1 MIFSQIGSA
10 VRKGTNYIQ
19 QGYLNFVKGFVGGGS
34 GLVVDAVT
42 GTIGNAV
49 SRGGG
54 IVDTVASVAI
64 SPAAAPIVKKF
75 ISPLRQKVFTD
86 DDAKRVGGKVLGL
99 QLGDVLRR
107 QAEVDFGQQAD
118 RYSRVL
124 DPEYEQGQAWEEY
137 LNALGAGTFQIGTQA
152 GIAVATGGTSLPA
165 QLGILG
171 ATNAAMVGG
180 SESVAEYNK
189 QIQNG
194 VPVPLAADR
203 AALSFAQNAGLGFAE
218 GMTDYLFLGLGKL
231 GRGTRAVKAL
241 EPLRKITERLP
252 KYARV
257 GAAAGRGALTEGLQE
272 GVQGVLQEEIS
283 RAADRDALG
292 SPLAAADRLFNNEGT
307 QRIFWEN
314 FAIGALLGGAFG
326 GGIELA
332 TSSVPVTTEFLGK
345 IGEEGSVND
354 EVLGELQELN
364 EQERGD
370 AVAVATYRAAAEKN
384 ADLPDA
390 AVYAGLTRTGKRG
403 IDDVIGKILKRD
415 EFVTDADFGTI
426 ALPTKAEVA
435 AQFVDMDLVGRTM
448 EQAEGYRAAR
458 QEQERVADEQLRAR
472 PQEVLRVAD
481 GRVETSP
488 GVDGRFSLADF
499 NLERVRGQEITPE
512 AVVAA
517 RRAGKE
523 GVFTDT
529 GESVIFDESRVRRVL
544 GDRAVGEVQEQHRA
558 QFREKIF
565 EKVPSLREAEV
576 EFVDGLIDGKGIG
589 SYLNGT
595 IKISKQG
602 ELPTTLAHEGAH
614 HYFDTGLDTAG
625 KNRVIEAIK
634 SEYAADV
641 QEQMEKH
648 GIGENEA
655 IQEVFSNRFAEWAAQ
670 DAAPKTF
677 LERVWAKLRD
687 ILRDI
692 VESPELRRVYRD
704 FARGE
709 GRLEMARA
717 DAVADGMGEQ
727 KVVERMREA
736 FYDNGLQLPLY
747 QRGEDVG
754 TRLEEQIGYA
764 TKFTELMRKSGIKKE
779 MVSRQTIEEIANNKG
794 IKKFEREK
802 VLNVLGDGDS
812 ININDFTTRYAE
824 EMPSFSVRDIDD
836 HRGYGLYAAAEDAP
850 NLETKTH
857 AVDMKNIPEGPSAGD
872 EHIESL
878 DGSDVLGWW
887 RSAEI
892 PKRRSEK
899 TGIIRE
905 YKILE
910 LQSDWVKEYTRAR
923 DGQTE
928 FGTEELLSL
937 GNFLSGNYAD
947 ILLKKAAID
956 ARDKGYSQVLLP
968 TADTAAKIQ
977 GFKRDSKG
985 IHIDYAK
992 SVMKQ
997 YDLKGVFYNTAKDLW
1012 GNPEKVTSDGSDWYA
1027 FRLQD
1032 EGPLYQRGDEGEGI
1046 ILNVADYLHNR
1057 DFQKRFD
1064 VPLTD
1069 EEQKVVQSVRKRYV
1083 AAFER
1088 ERGTGLAKN
1097 EEMKRYDQAAS
1108 QAAQRLLGFTD
1119 GNVPRAVAL
1128 AFRLD
1133 DLPGGFEENEIIG
1146 QKVIDMS
1153 GTLKWRNEP
1162 LYQRGDEML
1171 PMQVVR
1177 EGAKI
1182 ENELGR
1188 TSIKYKNP
1196 MANIVEVQTNAAL
1209 TTGDLLGEKHYSPS
1223 TREWDVFGWWVSS
1236 DAGGKYFISEVQSD
1250 FIVEAALRESDEEMG
1265 SDWGEDQDFIDASK
1279 KQWAETMLRRA
1290 AEDARAERHTKIYIA
1305 NEETA
1310 GMLQFGKRE
1319 DWTDIEHSIAQKY
1332 SRRGV
1337 IIRSAKRLFGDAVD
1351 AEIDGHGVFEFDIQ
1365 GDEGGESAPLY
1376 QRGEDGSAELMGQ
1389 VARRVEARD
1398 GVVPSADVVRKE
1410 LLKGLLAYRAVQP
1423 EVIGGV
1429 SYYPVYINVGDG
1441 KFEKGMSRGTMM
1453 AGWFSIKD
1461 GAVTG
1466 VGVRKWAEGAGR
1478 GDVRFDSQ
1486 DPVMYEKVGDVLM
1499 EHLDAEGMTVVEW
1512 QATGKVADKIGEYL
1526 RVQKGGPVLH
1536 TNKRWDEILEMIDAK
1551 KSNWKL
1557 PRRDDTLYQRDD
1569 SSWNDLLNALGA
1581 GSSKFELRKEVDKIR
1596 KREEKFGDMQTRF
1609 PSGTHAIGDVAESWT
1624 KAVNGIAEGA
1634 VSGYVVAV
1642 DRRSD
1647 GDQYWIV
1654 DEGVANK
1661 EQASEIAEKIDEIG
1675 DVSIAERIDLIRKI
1689 ANDVAVEGAF
1699 DKWAVMTVRT
1709 PMEKP
1714 LYQRGVLE
1722 VQRDWAVMP
1731 LDEGDVGGEAPL
1743 YQRAKLGAKQA
1754 QWVKEAGLTE
1764 AKNLTQNEQAQVAL
1778 TGQEVAAP
1786 SKSKGL
1792 GIAARGVVRRV
1803 PDVLRK
1809 FGDDLWGRY
1818 QRFAHLNET
1827 FRTTRLRDIQW
1838 ASVSKETAEEN
1849 KQRRKEGKKEKVS
1862 FVEGYNR
1869 MGKDGKLVQ
1878 RAFDIAFMNN
1888 DVDKVLEMAGEYDF
1902 QDSVV
1907 ALREDL
1913 EQLWHEIDGRG
1924 LDIGW
1929 LKGYL
1934 PRFIKQ
1940 KNFTAEDAFVA
1951 LETVRRTK
1959 AHGRSLRRHAS
1970 NLRDRAV
1977 DKIDNEN
1984 IDNYVSPIEAVEGYY
1999 SAIGGLLGTME
2010 FFGHRSLQEYGDL
2023 ALSDTGREYFDEWLF
2038 NKERP
2043 TIFSTP
2049 ESIAEKKG
2057 ELMEDWAGKIRAQKG
2072 KMGNKNQPRVGRA
2085 ERAPVTDEDAL
2096 REVFLKE
2103 MSAFL
2108 VEDRSPRG
2116 WLEEAYDNFKR
2127 YLGDDL
2133 EIDRENKIVNI
2144 TKSVVNTRDRLL
2156 WEGKFKDTNELE
2168 EMMETLKGVFEPLP
2182 FSWRAWGSVISEAR
2196 MFTYGILLGSPLRI
2210 PRDLISLI
2218 HIGLRPDSKGWRTL
2232 GRAMKQMV
2240 TPKKARGRPLLT
2252 PKELGLDSYM
2262 AEFYAHERGGGWFS
2276 RAGEKVFTFTGMRS
2290 VDDLR
2295 RVLSNEASM
2304 IEMGDYLRDKGDE
2317 AFIEKFD
2324 VRHLVPEEQVA
2335 GVVEAVRKGQV
2346 TTNVGIL
2353 LFAQEGMIIPNSQY
2367 QAPVLHKHPV
2377 ARATT
2382 MLLGEAIHETNF
2394 MFNKALKQV
2403 EDHGALGG
2411 SLRILVAILL
2421 PYLLAGVSTE
2431 YLVTA
2436 IRQWRLPQAHEM
2448 PIFVMDTMARLLFT
2462 SRWDIRSLTDGDFTA
2477 FAQGFIPALGAY
2489 SAPVDSVLR
2498 LGMGAASDDPEKVTR
2513 AIDKGLRKIPIVGD
2527 PWYSWFSDTAAD
2539 DVKKYEEE
2547 VGRSAE
2553 SAFRYWLGA
2562 PEKKKKVRGLT
2573 SGRSGG
2579 GLGGLD
2585 TGLGDLGDLD
2595 FLDLD
2600 IDGLSL

>member
-1 MIFSQIGSA
+1 M
-10 VRKGTNYIQ
+10 
-19 QGYLNFVKGFVGGGS
+19 
-34 GLVVDAVT
+34 
-42 GTIGNAV
+42 
-49 SRGGG
+49 GG
-54 IVDTVASVAI
+54 ISQRIGCRDFSDWHASGDCCRYWRHL
-64 SPAAAPIVKKF
+64 SPG
-75 ISPLRQKVFTD
+75 T
-86 DDAKRVGGKVLGL
+86 
-99 QLGDVLRR
+99 
-107 QAEVDFGQQAD
+107 
-118 RYSRVL
+118 
-124 DPEYEQGQAWEEY
+124 
-137 LNALGAGTFQIGTQA
+137 AGH
-152 GIAVATGGTSLPA
+152 TGCH
-165 QLGILG
+165 
-171 ATNAAMVGG
+171 NAAMVGG

-403 IDDVIGKILKRD
+403 IDDVIGKILKRV
-415 EFVTDADFGTI
+415 EFVEDAELGNI
-426 ALPTKAEVA
+426 ALPTNAEVA

-448 EQAEGYRAAR
+448 EQVEGYRAAR

-481 GRVETSP
+481 GRVETRP

-499 NLERVRGQEITPE
+499 NLQRIRGKEITQPE
-512 AVVAA
+512 VRAA
-517 RRAGKE
+517 QTQGFE
-523 GVFTDT
+523 GVYTDT
-529 GESVIFDESRVRRVL
+529 GESLIFDDARVRRVL
-544 GDRAVGEVQEQHRA
+544 GDNAVREVQEQHRA

-576 EFVDGLIDGKGIG
+576 AFVDGLV
-589 SYLNGT
+589 NGVGLGAYFEGEGR
-595 IKISKQG
+595 IEISKDN
-602 ELPTTLAHEGAH
+602 ERWNTLAHEASH

-625 KNRVIEAIK
+625 QNRVVRAIQA
-634 SEYAADV
+634 EYGQEV
-641 QEQMEKH
+641 QEMVDKH
-648 GIGENEA
+648 FISQKEA
-655 IQEVFSNRFAEWAAQ
+655 VKEVFAEKFGDWAAQ

-692 VESPELRRVYRD
+692 VESPELRRVYRE

-717 DAVADGMGEQ
+717 DAVADGMGERRI
-727 KVVERMREA
+727 VERMREA
-736 FYDNGLQLPLY
+736 FY
-747 QRGEDVG
+747 QRGL
-754 TRLEEQIGYA
+754 RL
-764 TKFTELMRKSGIKKE
+764 
-779 MVSRQTIEEIANNKG
+779 
-794 IKKFEREK
+794 
-802 VLNVLGDGDS
+802 
-812 ININDFTTRYAE
+812 
-824 EMPSFSVRDIDD
+824 
-836 HRGYGLYAAAEDAP
+836 
-850 NLETKTH
+850 
-857 AVDMKNIPEGPSAGD
+857 
-872 EHIESL
+872 
-878 DGSDVLGWW
+878 
-887 RSAEI
+887 
-892 PKRRSEK
+892 
-899 TGIIRE
+899 
-905 YKILE
+905 
-910 LQSDWVKEYTRAR
+910 
-923 DGQTE
+923 
-928 FGTEELLSL
+928 
-937 GNFLSGNYAD
+937 
-947 ILLKKAAID
+947 
-956 ARDKGYSQVLLP
+956 
-968 TADTAAKIQ
+968 
-977 GFKRDSKG
+977 
-985 IHIDYAK
+985 
-992 SVMKQ
+992 
-997 YDLKGVFYNTAKDLW
+997 
-1012 GNPEKVTSDGSDWYA
+1012 
-1027 FRLQD
+1027 
-1032 EGPLYQRGDEGEGI
+1032 PLYQRGDEGEGI

-1133 DLPGGFEENEIIG
+1133 ELPGGFEENEIIG

-1162 LYQRGDEML
+1162 LYQRGNVGGEILKKPDGKEL
-1171 PMQVVR
+1171 ELYHLRNFEGEGPHSFDREHFGEGSAVVAMGGPTPVSAFFFSEEPFKDGDNLR
-1177 EGAKI
+1177 AKIQSENALYLDMKQAEISTDNIQELLEEFGGGEETVNMHEEEGADRSQYS
-1182 ENELGR
+1182 EELQAF
-1188 TSIKYKNP
+1188 YDL
-1196 MANIVEVQTNAAL
+1196 VEKT
-1209 TTGDLLGEKHYSPS
+1209 
-1223 TREWDVFGWWVSS
+1223 
-1236 DAGGKYFISEVQSD
+1236 VQSED
-1250 FIVEAALRESDEEMG
+1250 VSLPDMSKIDTVVLLNSPEYGTEVMTFDERRIVN
-1265 SDWGEDQDFIDASK
+1265 
-1279 KQWAETMLRRA
+1279 AETG
-1290 AEDARAERHTKIYIA
+1290 EA
-1305 NEETA
+1305 N
-1310 GMLQFGKRE
+1310 
-1319 DWTDIEHSIAQKY
+1319 
-1332 SRRGV
+1332 
-1337 IIRSAKRLFGDAVD
+1337 
-1351 AEIDGHGVFEFDIQ
+1351 VF
-1365 GDEGGESAPLY
+1365 Y

-1389 VARRVEARD
+1389 VAKRVEARD
-1398 GVVPSADVVRKE
+1398 GVVPSAAMVRKE
-1410 LLKGLLAYRAVQP
+1410 LLKGLLAYRAVKPVQM
-1423 EVIGGV
+1423 GGV

-1654 DEGVANK
+1654 DEGIANK

-1731 LDEGDVGGEAPL
+1731 LDEGDVGDDAPL

-1764 AKNLTQNEQAQVAL
+1764 AKDLTQNEQAQVAL

-1792 GIAARGVVRRV
+1792 GIAVRGVVRRV

-1809 FGDDLWGRY
+1809 FGG
-1818 QRFAHLNET
+1818 
-1827 FRTTRLRDIQW
+1827 
-1838 ASVSKETAEEN
+1838 
-1849 KQRRKEGKKEKVS
+1849 
-1862 FVEGYNR
+1862 
-1869 MGKDGKLVQ
+1869 
-1878 RAFDIAFMNN
+1878 
-1888 DVDKVLEMAGEYDF
+1888 
-1902 QDSVV
+1902 
-1907 ALREDL
+1907 
-1913 EQLWHEIDGRG
+1913 
-1924 LDIGW
+1924 
-1929 LKGYL
+1929 
-1934 PRFIKQ
+1934 
-1940 KNFTAEDAFVA
+1940 
-1951 LETVRRTK
+1951 
-1959 AHGRSLRRHAS
+1959 
-1970 NLRDRAV
+1970 
-1977 DKIDNEN
+1977 
-1984 IDNYVSPIEAVEGYY
+1984 
-1999 SAIGGLLGTME
+1999 
-2010 FFGHRSLQEYGDL
+2010 
-2023 ALSDTGREYFDEWLF
+2023 
-2038 NKERP
+2038 
-2043 TIFSTP
+2043 
-2049 ESIAEKKG
+2049 
-2057 ELMEDWAGKIRAQKG
+2057 
-2072 KMGNKNQPRVGRA
+2072 
-2085 ERAPVTDEDAL
+2085 
-2096 REVFLKE
+2096 
-2103 MSAFL
+2103 
-2108 VEDRSPRG
+2108 
-2116 WLEEAYDNFKR
+2116 
-2127 YLGDDL
+2127 
-2133 EIDRENKIVNI
+2133 
-2144 TKSVVNTRDRLL
+2144 
-2156 WEGKFKDTNELE
+2156 
-2168 EMMETLKGVFEPLP
+2168 
-2182 FSWRAWGSVISEAR
+2182 
-2196 MFTYGILLGSPLRI
+2196 
-2210 PRDLISLI
+2210 
-2218 HIGLRPDSKGWRTL
+2218 
-2232 GRAMKQMV
+2232 
-2240 TPKKARGRPLLT
+2240 
-2252 PKELGLDSYM
+2252 
-2262 AEFYAHERGGGWFS
+2262 
-2276 RAGEKVFTFTGMRS
+2276 
-2290 VDDLR
+2290 
-2295 RVLSNEASM
+2295 
-2304 IEMGDYLRDKGDE
+2304 
-2317 AFIEKFD
+2317 
-2324 VRHLVPEEQVA
+2324 
-2335 GVVEAVRKGQV
+2335 
-2346 TTNVGIL
+2346 
-2353 LFAQEGMIIPNSQY
+2353 
-2367 QAPVLHKHPV
+2367 
-2377 ARATT
+2377 
-2382 MLLGEAIHETNF
+2382 
-2394 MFNKALKQV
+2394 
-2403 EDHGALGG
+2403 
-2411 SLRILVAILL
+2411 
-2421 PYLLAGVSTE
+2421 
-2431 YLVTA
+2431 
-2436 IRQWRLPQAHEM
+2436 
-2448 PIFVMDTMARLLFT
+2448 
-2462 SRWDIRSLTDGDFTA
+2462 
-2477 FAQGFIPALGAY
+2477 
-2489 SAPVDSVLR
+2489 
-2498 LGMGAASDDPEKVTR
+2498 
-2513 AIDKGLRKIPIVGD
+2513 
-2527 PWYSWFSDTAAD
+2527 
-2539 DVKKYEEE
+2539 
-2547 VGRSAE
+2547 
-2553 SAFRYWLGA
+2553 
-2562 PEKKKKVRGLT
+2562 
-2573 SGRSGG
+2573 
-2579 GLGGLD
+2579 
-2585 TGLGDLGDLD
+2585 
-2595 FLDLD
+2595 
-2600 IDGLSL
+2600 